1 MSAEP
6 PHSYRAAGVDY
17 EELDA
22 AKRLAIAQALATSQ
36 SLRERGAKAREGSR
50 GEPAFVF
57 ELDGRE
63 FAFVVEGLGTKSMIA
78 RLVLERQ
85 GVNRFAEVAYDTVAA
100 IVNDLA
106 CVGALPLVVNA
117 YFATGS
123 SDWYADPARTAA
135 LLEGWRRACEDAG
148 CAWGGGESPTLPGL
162 LAAGEIE
169 LAGAAVGAVP
179 RGRAAILGEQLRAG
193 DEIVLVASSGLHAN
207 GASLARAVAE
217 RLPEGYATALPSG
230 TTLGEA
236 LLAPSLMYVPLIAA
250 LLEQGP
256 QPTYISHV
264 TGHGL
269 LKLMRPPV
277 PLTYRVRALPAIP
290 EVLEF
295 LVAQA
300 GLDAHAAYMTFN
312 MGAGL
317 ALYCRAGEGEEIVR
331 RAREHRL
338 QALLA
343 GAVEAGARQ
352 VLLEPLGVRYGGDEL
367 ELSAPSQA
375 RQA

>member
-1 MSAEP
+1 
-6 PHSYRAAGVDY
+6 
-17 EELDA
+17 
-22 AKRLAIAQALATSQ
+22 
-36 SLRERGAKAREGSR
+36 
-50 GEPAFVF
+50 
-57 ELDGRE
+57 
-63 FAFVVEGLGTKSMIA
+63 
-78 RLVLERQ
+78 
-85 GVNRFAEVAYDTVAA
+85 
-100 IVNDLA
+100 
-106 CVGALPLVVNA
+106 
-117 YFATGS
+117 
-123 SDWYADPARTAA
+123 
-135 LLEGWRRACEDAG
+135 
-148 CAWGGGESPTLPGL
+148 
-162 LAAGEIE
+162 
-169 LAGAAVGAVP
+169 
-179 RGRAAILGEQLRAG
+179 
-193 DEIVLVASSGLHAN
+193 
-207 GASLARAVAE
+207 
-217 RLPEGYATALPSG
+217 
-230 TTLGEA
+230 
-236 LLAPSLMYVPLIAA
+236 
-250 LLEQGP
+250 
-256 QPTYISHV
+256 
-264 TGHGL
+264 
-269 LKLMRPPV
+269 MRPPV